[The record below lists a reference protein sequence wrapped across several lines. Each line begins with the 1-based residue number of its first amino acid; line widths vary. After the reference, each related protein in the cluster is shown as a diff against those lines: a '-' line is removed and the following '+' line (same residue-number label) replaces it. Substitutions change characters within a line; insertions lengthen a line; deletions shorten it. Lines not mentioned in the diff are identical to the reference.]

1 MAEVAVE
8 HVYSYPFV
16 SAASTGPRGLRLA
29 IATSGG
35 EADQEPIFY
44 RGGLAAPLLAARLL
58 LAVSG
63 VAATRFYVP
72 PGMLQR
78 ILLAAD
84 PIVLS
89 DGERLRLLAEYAGGK
104 AGALARKLLAL

>member
-1 MAEVAVE
+1 
-8 HVYSYPFV
+8 
-16 SAASTGPRGLRLA
+16 
-29 IATSGG
+29 
-35 EADQEPIFY
+35 
-44 RGGLAAPLLAARLL
+44 
-58 LAVSG
+58 
-63 VAATRFYVP
+63 
-72 PGMLQR
+72 MLQR

>member
-58 LAVSG
+58 LAALRSRG
-63 VAATRFYVP
+63 DPLLRAA
-72 PGMLQR
+72 GDA
-78 ILLAAD
+78 AAD
-84 PIVLS
+84 P
-89 DGERLRLLAEYAGGK
+89 
-104 AGALARKLLAL
+104 ARRGPDRPQRR